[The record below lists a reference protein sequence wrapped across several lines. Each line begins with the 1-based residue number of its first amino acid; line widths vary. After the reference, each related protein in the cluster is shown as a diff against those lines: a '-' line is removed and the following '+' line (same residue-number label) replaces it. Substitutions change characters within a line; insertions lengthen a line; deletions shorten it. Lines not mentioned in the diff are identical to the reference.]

1 MNGPIVAGFDG
12 SPESTAAAGWAAR
25 EALLRKLP
33 LELVQAWP
41 WPDTDVLG
49 TDEAVAW
56 SREQLAA
63 AETDLRRVLAA
74 GGDVM
79 SAHVRDSPVE
89 ALVAASG
96 TASMLVLGS
105 RGLGTLQGF
114 LVGSVS
120 QEVLRRAAC
129 PTILVRAGSEP
140 DTGGAV
146 VLGLDLR
153 HACDEVIG
161 FAFEAARLRGVPL
174 RVVHV
179 WAPPAGSEYMAFAAI
194 GSMDAELSAVEQ
206 RQLADTLGPWRSRHP
221 EVAVTAETVRGHAT
235 VVLVE
240 EAAAAGLVVVGRRT
254 RRAPVGTHLGPVTH
268 AAIHHV
274 RCPVAVVP
282 YG

>member
-25 EALLRKLP
+25 EALLRRLP

-41 WPDTDVLG
+41 WPDTDVPG
-49 TDEAVAW
+49 TDEAVAR
-56 SREQLAA
+56 SREQLAL
-63 AETDLRRVLAA
+63 AETELRRVLAA
-74 GGDVM
+74 GGDLT
-79 SAHVRDSPVE
+79 SAHVRESPVE

-96 TASMLVLGS
+96 RASMLVLGS
-105 RGLGTLQGF
+105 RGLGTVQGF

-120 QEVLRRAAC
+120 QEVLRSAAC
-129 PTILVRAGSEP
+129 PTVLVRAGSEP
-140 DTGGAV
+140 DPGGEV

-161 FAFEAARLRGVPL
+161 FAFEAARLRAVPL
-174 RVVHV
+174 RVVHA
-179 WAPPAGSEYMAFAAI
+179 WAPPAGSEYMAFAAVDSP
-194 GSMDAELSAVEQ
+194 GAELAAAEQ
-206 RQLADTLGPWRSRHP
+206 QHLVDTLGPWRSRHP
-221 EVAVTAETVRGHAT
+221 EVAVTADLVHGHAT

-240 EAAAAGLVVVGRRT
+240 AAAGAGLVVVGRRT
-254 RRAPVGTHLGPVTH
+254 RRAPVGAHLGPVTH
-268 AAIHHV
+268 AAIHHA